1 MKNINMKTY
10 TEEELQSIREN
21 LKKAFGID
29 YIPVNIKIKYL
40 YRNKKFAPKEGDM
53 IYVYLPMDN
62 DKFELK
68 QGWHRLKVTYVR
80 SGVVFFKYIDS
91 KHKRTEDHADLASV
105 FIEEAYMGTIRLEDI
120 TVPEYNLP
128 LVKFEKGRC
137 PFEVEVYKNDKMIYK
152 V

>member
-1 MKNINMKTY
+1 MKTY
-10 TEEELQSIREN
+10 TEGELQSIREN
-21 LKKAFGID
+21 FKKAFGID
-29 YIPVNIKIKYL
+29 YIPVVIKIKYL
-40 YRNKKFAPKEGDM
+40 YKNKKFIPKEGDM

-91 KHKRTEDHADLASV
+91 KHKRTEDHADLESV
-105 FIEEAYMGTIRLEDI
+105 FIEEAYMGTVRLNDI
-120 TVPEYNLP
+120 AVPEYNIP

>member
-1 MKNINMKTY
+1 MKTY

-29 YIPVNIKIKYL
+29 YIPIELKIRTL
-40 YRNKKFAPKEGDM
+40 YSNKKFIPNEGDM
-53 IYVYLPMDN
+53 LYVYLPMNN

-91 KHKRTEDHADLASV
+91 KYKRTEDHADLEST
-105 FIEEAYMGTIRLEDI
+105 FIEEAYMGSIRLNDI
-120 TVPEYNLP
+120 AVPECNLP
-128 LVKFEKGRC
+128 LVKFEKGYC

>member
-1 MKNINMKTY
+1 MKIY

-21 LKKAFGID
+21 LKKAFGIE
-29 YIPVNIKIKYL
+29 YIPVVIKIRNL
-40 YRNKKFAPKEGDM
+40 YRNNKKFIPKEGDM

-91 KHKRTEDHADLASV
+91 KHKRTEDHADLESV
-105 FIEEAYMGTIRLEDI
+105 FIEEAYMGTIRLNDI
-120 TVPEYNLP
+120 AVPEYNLP

>member
-1 MKNINMKTY
+1 MKTY

-21 LKKAFGID
+21 LKKAFGFD
-29 YIPVNIKIKYL
+29 YIPVDIKIKNL
-40 YRNKKFAPKEGDM
+40 YKNKKFIPKEGDM

-91 KHKRTEDHADLASV
+91 KHKRTEDHADLESV
-105 FIEEAYMGTIRLEDI
+105 FIEEAYMGTIRLNDI
-120 TVPEYNLP
+120 AVPEYNLP

-137 PFEVEVYKNDKMIYK
+137 PFEVEVYKNDEMIYK

>member
-1 MKNINMKTY
+1 MKTY
-10 TEEELQSIREN
+10 TEAELQSIREN

-40 YRNKKFAPKEGDM
+40 YRNKKFILKEGDM
-53 IYVYLPMDN
+53 IYVYLSMDN

-105 FIEEAYMGTIRLEDI
+105 FIEEAYMGMIRLEDI

>member
-1 MKNINMKTY
+1 MKAY
-10 TEEELQSIREN
+10 TEAELQSIREN

-40 YRNKKFAPKEGDM
+40 YRNKKFIPKEGDM
-53 IYVYLPMDN
+53 IYVYLSMDN

>member
-1 MKNINMKTY
+1 MKTY
-10 TEEELQSIREN
+10 TEEELQSIRESF
-21 LKKAFGID
+21 KKAFGID
-29 YIPVNIKIKYL
+29 YIPVVIKIKNL
-40 YRNKKFAPKEGDM
+40 YKNKKFIPKEGDM
-53 IYVYLPMDN
+53 VYVYLPMDN

-91 KHKRTEDHADLASV
+91 KHKRTEDHADLESV
-105 FIEEAYMGTIRLEDI
+105 FIEEAYMGTIRLNDI
-120 TVPEYNLP
+120 AVPEYNLP

-152 V
+152 A

>member
-1 MKNINMKTY
+1 MKTY
-10 TEEELQSIREN
+10 TEAELQSIREN

-40 YRNKKFAPKEGDM
+40 YRNKKFIPKEGDM
-53 IYVYLPMDN
+53 IYVYLSMDN

-91 KHKRTEDHADLASV
+91 KHKRTEDHADLVSV